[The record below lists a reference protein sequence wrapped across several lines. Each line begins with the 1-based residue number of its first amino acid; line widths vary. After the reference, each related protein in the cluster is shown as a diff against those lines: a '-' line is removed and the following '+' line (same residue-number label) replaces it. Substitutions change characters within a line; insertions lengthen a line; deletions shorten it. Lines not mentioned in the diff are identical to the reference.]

1 MKLKMTK
8 AIFATAMMLF
18 FAGSIFAQYGSV
30 GINNDGTSPNASAML
45 DVSATNKG
53 LLIPNVELRS
63 INDIETIQNPA
74 LSLLVYNTAIGTGVT
89 PGYYYWNGAGWAALA
104 GVGHYIGEPYQDGII
119 FWVDDTGQHG
129 LIVSLANLGSSGESW
144 SNHDNYLVG
153 SNSTWNGQGN
163 STKFLQLIPSQY
175 GAATLCDNYITGIYS
190 DWYLP
195 AIDQLSLIYHARYIL
210 NKNIEGVP
218 GANILGNQSYWS
230 STEVDNL
237 NALNY
242 NFNTGYASANLKSY
256 GSYVRAVRAF

>member
-1 MKLKMTK
+1 MKPKMTK
-8 AIFATAMMLF
+8 AIYATAMMLF

-30 GINNDGTSPNASAML
+30 GINNNGTSPNASAML
-45 DVSATNKG
+45 DVSSTSKG
-53 LLIPNVELRS
+53 LLIPNVALLS
-63 INDIETIQNPA
+63 TTDVTTVPDPA

-89 PGYYYWNGAGWAALA
+89 PGYYYYNGGSWAALA
-104 GVGHYIGEPYQDGII
+104 VVGHYIGELYQDGMI
-119 FWVDDTGQHG
+119 FWVDNTGQHG
-129 LIVSLANLGSSGESW
+129 LIVSFANLGSSGESW
-144 SNHDNYLVG
+144 SDPDNYPVG

-163 STKFLQLIPSQY
+163 STKFLALIPSQY
-175 GAATLCDNYITGIYS
+175 GAATLCDNYSTGIYS

-195 AIDQLSLIYHARYIL
+195 AIDELSLIYHVRYIL

-242 NFNTGYASANLKSY
+242 DFNTGYASVNLKSY